1 MIATDTVISNPSE
14 TAAKKLP
21 DFNTNVTRLRILS
34 ETLRFQSS

>member
-21 DFNTNVTRLRILS
+21 DFNTFVT
-34 ETLRFQSS
+34 TVC